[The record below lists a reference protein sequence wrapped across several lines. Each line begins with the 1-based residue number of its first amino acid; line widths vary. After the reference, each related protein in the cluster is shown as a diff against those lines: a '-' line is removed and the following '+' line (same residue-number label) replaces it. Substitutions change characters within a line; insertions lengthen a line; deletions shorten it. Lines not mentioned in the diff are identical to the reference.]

1 MTTSPIAA
9 SHHPSH
15 DGGIPARRAA
25 RPFVPAPVHNAPM
38 HAAPVRP
45 AEPESEQLVVA
56 DAVLQLLRTVNQ
68 NAVRRA

>member
-1 MTTSPIAA
+1 MTTSPVAA
-9 SHHPSH
+9 SHHPAH
-15 DGGIPARRAA
+15 DNGIPARRPA
-25 RPFVPAPVHNAPM
+25 RPFVPAPVH
-38 HAAPVRP
+38 AAPILP